1 MDESLLLG
9 LLVGK
14 FSDYGTS
21 YLQYLSEIILS
32 TLPHADNDLNMKLA
46 MSIIDIRVQ
55 LKLTQ
60 IRLLGFLLGAR
71 ADCFLGCR
79 HVAGFVLFLSF

>member
-14 FSDYGTS
+14 FRDYDLS

-55 LKLTQ
+55 LKLT
-60 IRLLGFLLGAR
+60 
-71 ADCFLGCR
+71 
-79 HVAGFVLFLSF
+79 